1 MTDHALRKLR
11 ENPRLAELAAF
22 PFDFDVDR
30 AALGH
35 VEPVRLASG
44 GPLTVVA
51 GDDTGGTYFV
61 CADGGVLHADSE
73 GGACLIGTSV
83 DEALEV
89 VIGLADWGAFADLT
103 PRDGEERIL
112 ARKAEVE
119 EEIREHYGIDDERRE
134 LLAGLGL
141 PERSP
146 VELVGM
152 LHRALTRTEPDHVL
166 LNAEELNAYRFLH
179 DHDELPPLWEYLGL
193 APDAS
198 ADPAAQPLTTWTR
211 PVLVQGRTEA
221 VRVALIRRLD
231 ALVMNQ
237 SLLRRPE
244 APGRLDTAPLR
255 ELAEEFEHLGDL
267 PQALRAQ
274 RLYAA
279 LQDSPRERAAADA
292 TVVRLEERVRAAPQ
306 VPVVSGA

>member
-11 ENPRLAELAAF
+11 ANPRLAELAAF

-30 AALGH
+30 AAHGH

-51 GDDTGGTYFV
+51 GDDTGGTYVV
-61 CADGGVLHADSE
+61 CGDGAVLHADSE

-89 VIGLADWGAFADLT
+89 LIGLADWGAFADLT
-103 PRDGEERIL
+103 PEDGEERIL
-112 ARKAEVE
+112 ARTAEVE
-119 EEIREHYGIDDERRE
+119 EEIREHYGIDAEREE

-141 PERSP
+141 ARRSP

-166 LNAEELNAYRFLH
+166 LNARELNAYRFLH
-179 DHDELPPLWEYLGL
+179 DPDEVPPPWEYLGV
-193 APDAS
+193 ATDGY
-198 ADPAAQPLTTWTR
+198 ADPAAQPLATWTR
-211 PVLVQGRTEA
+211 PVLAQGRTEA

-231 ALVMNQ
+231 AFVVNQ
-237 SLLRRPE
+237 GLLRRPDT
-244 APGRLDTAPLR
+244 PGRLDPSPLR
-255 ELAEEFEHLGDL
+255 ELAEEFEHLGDF

-279 LQDSPRERAAADA
+279 LQDTPGERAAAAA
-292 TVVRLEERVRAAPQ
+292 TASRLEEAARRAPR
-306 VPVVSGA
+306 VPVVS